1 MNSTENE
8 CNAIL
13 GLDITE
19 DRFSFTSSIE
29 SAIIKAK
36 GELADLQETIASVQK
51 MKSDCDKRDYAL
63 AASSGALCG
72 IINIFL
78 VGEPGESPFGS
89 ITDKKF
95 VDRKSV
101 V

>member
-1 MNSTENE
+1 MDGSNFAIKKQNDLLGRASFANEGNIMNSTENE

-29 SAIIKAK
+29 SVIIKAK

-51 MKSDCDKRDYAL
+51 MK
-63 AASSGALCG
+63 
-72 IINIFL
+72 
-78 VGEPGESPFGS
+78 
-89 ITDKKF
+89 
-95 VDRKSV
+95 
-101 V
+101 